1 MQGRFNLETLIGRPS
16 LSDLLFQAM
25 IAAGQEAGRQAA
37 EAESQAAEAGELDDA
52 QEELTNEP
60 IGYKLLSRHP
70 TLDIALYTQES
81 GSTKLL
87 LVEGSVIQ
95 FPDESPDVT
104 FSRFSALSEY
114 ESVYAVIDAV
124 YPDDED
130 DVVWADKNTGGSHGM
145 ENEADFMGAYRK
157 GADGVVR
164 LWTIYDLNV
173 TREALNPE
181 QFTAWAKGLQESTI
195 AVAFTNNKEMLPN
208 EL

>member
-1 MQGRFNLETLIGRPS
+1 MQGRFNLEALVGRPS

-37 EAESQAAEAGELDDA
+37 EAELQAAEADELDDA

-60 IGYKLLSRHP
+60 IGYNLVSRHE
-70 TLDIALYTQES
+70 TLDIALYAQES
-81 GSTKLL
+81 GSTMLL
-87 LVEGSVIQ
+87 LVEGNVIQ

-114 ESVYAVIDAV
+114 ESVYAVIDAA
-124 YPDDED
+124 YPDGDED
-130 DVVWADKNTGGSHGM
+130 EVGEVVWAGESHGL
-145 ENEADFMGAYRK
+145 ENESNFMGAYRK
-157 GADGVVR
+157 GLDGVVR

-173 TREALNPE
+173 TREALNAE
-181 QFTAWAKGLQESTI
+181 QFTAWVKGLQESTI

>member
-1 MQGRFNLETLIGRPS
+1 MQGRFNLETLVGRPS

-37 EAESQAAEAGELDDA
+37 EAELQAAEADDA

-70 TLDIALYTQES
+70 TLDIALYAQES
-81 GSTKLL
+81 GSTMLL
-87 LVEGSVIQ
+87 LVEGNVIQ
-95 FPDESPDVT
+95 FPDENPDVT
-104 FSRFSALSEY
+104 FSRFTALSEY
-114 ESVYAVIDAV
+114 ESVYAIIDAV
-124 YPDDED
+124 YPDGDED
-130 DVVWADKNTGGSHGM
+130 EVVWADKNTGGSHGL

-181 QFTAWAKGLQESTI
+181 QLAAWVKGLQESAI
-195 AVAFTNNKEMLPN
+195 AVAFSNNKEMLPN